1 MYISKALDFTKL
13 ITRERM
19 AKKDLQQEINEF
31 LEVFDVNTLIS
42 FLECTIP
49 LTELYDVEENADWVE
64 DYVGK
69 DQVST
74 IRMIR
79 TVYLISKL
87 SEKSGGKLAT
97 VRARFP
103 NLWKRLEKIHD
114 ETAAANQSG

>member
-1 MYISKALDFTKL
+1 
-13 ITRERM
+13 M

-69 DQVST
+69 DHVST

-87 SEKSGGKLAT
+87 SELHGGKLAI
-97 VRARFP
+97 VKAKFKD
-103 NLWKRLEKIHD
+103 LYKRLEKIHD
-114 ETAAANQSG
+114 ETAVANANKSG

>member
-1 MYISKALDFTKL
+1 
-13 ITRERM
+13 M

-31 LEVFDVNTLIS
+31 LEVFDVKTLIS

-49 LTELYDVEENADWVE
+49 LTELYDVEENSDWVE

-87 SEKSGGKLAT
+87 AETSGGKLAT
-97 VRARFP
+97 VKARFGK
-103 NLWKRLEKIHD
+103 LYKRLEKIHD
-114 ETAAANQSG
+114 ETVAANANISG

>member
-1 MYISKALDFTKL
+1 
-13 ITRERM
+13 M
-19 AKKDLQQEINEF
+19 AKKYLQQEINEF
-31 LEVFDVNTLIS
+31 LEIFDVNTLIS

-87 SEKSGGKLAT
+87 AEKSGGKLAM
-97 VRARFP
+97 VKVRFP
-103 NLWKRLEKIHD
+103 NLWRRLEKIHD
-114 ETAAANQSG
+114 ETAAANANIPG

>member
-1 MYISKALDFTKL
+1 
-13 ITRERM
+13 M

-31 LEVFDVNTLIS
+31 LELFDVHSLIS

-49 LTELYDVEENADWVE
+49 LTELYAVEENSDWVE

-69 DQVST
+69 DQAST

-87 SEKSGGKLAT
+87 AEKSGGKLAT
-97 VRARFP
+97 VKARFG

-114 ETAAANQSG
+114 ETAAANANIPG